1 MKLKVE
7 QIFRDKNTDKVYQ
20 IGDVIEVDEAR
31 GEELL
36 ANSLNLV
43 SVVADEKP
51 KKTTAKKTVK
61 KS

>member
-7 QIFRDKNTDKVYQ
+7 QIFRDKNTDKVYS

-51 KKTTAKKTVK
+51 KKTTTKKTVK